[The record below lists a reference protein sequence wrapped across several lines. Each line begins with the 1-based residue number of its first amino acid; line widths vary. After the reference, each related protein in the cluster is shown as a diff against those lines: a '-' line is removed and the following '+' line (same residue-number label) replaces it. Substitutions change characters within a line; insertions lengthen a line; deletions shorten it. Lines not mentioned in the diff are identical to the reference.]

1 MRPLSQRAGVASRP
15 RSFYGNDMGKGNVE
29 SLGEFIGFAGHSA
42 DKENSAHTDSTATI
56 QREGTISGEG
66 QYVVK

>member
-1 MRPLSQRAGVASRP
+1 
-15 RSFYGNDMGKGNVE
+15 MGKGNNVE

-42 DKENSAHTDSTATI
+42 DKENSAHTDSNGTI
-56 QREGTISGEG
+56 QRERTISGEG